1 MIGPAR
7 GLLLIDFIYLEV
19 DLNIRDEQGH
29 EKTLGSGLL
38 QIDGRQFT
46 QLERNEV
53 MHDTFTSWLST
64 VEVKYATV
72 KKVVEANVEIHARH
86 GNFCGKISA
95 HTSSISDEIVLYES
109 EGGGVFTSDGT
120 TNIQL
125 WRRVVAVCLNEK
137 LILTVDCQASND
149 IQIIQFSPSL
159 NGASQQV
166 ICCADIK
173 LCLKVT
179 WSVIT

>member
-1 MIGPAR
+1 
-7 GLLLIDFIYLEV
+7 V

-95 HTSSISDEIVLYES
+95 H
-109 EGGGVFTSDGT
+109 
-120 TNIQL
+120 
-125 WRRVVAVCLNEK
+125 
-137 LILTVDCQASND
+137 
-149 IQIIQFSPSL
+149 
-159 NGASQQV
+159 QQH
-166 ICCADIK
+166 
-173 LCLKVT
+173 L
-179 WSVIT
+179 

>member
-1 MIGPAR
+1 LKFMPDMVIS
-7 GLLLIDFIYLEV
+7 V
-19 DLNIRDEQGH
+19 V
-29 EKTLGSGLL
+29 KS
-38 QIDGRQFT
+38 
-46 QLERNEV
+46 QL
-53 MHDTFTSWLST
+53 
-64 VEVKYATV
+64 
-72 KKVVEANVEIHARH
+72 
-86 GNFCGKISA
+86 
-95 HTSSISDEIVLYES
+95 TSSISDEIVLYES

-179 WSVIT
+179 WSVST